1 MSKSPAGQA
10 HNPVERRRSERRVV
24 ADRRPITAMAGGKV
38 YTCFIEDIS
47 PHGLR
52 LSFEGGAMPSGNVI
66 ALDHPVAG
74 TLCGVCTWR
83 DEASMGIE
91 LQFPDGELERILRCV
106 CLVL

>member
-1 MSKSPAGQA
+1 MVEQTAGQA
-10 HNPVERRRSERRVV
+10 EDTEDRRRSTRRTV
-24 ADRRPITAMAGGKV
+24 AARHPITAMAGGKV

-52 LSFEGGAMPSGNVI
+52 LSFEGDMPEGNVI

-74 TLCGVCTWR
+74 TLCGVCSWR
-83 DEASMGIE
+83 DDTSMGVE
-91 LQFPDGELERILRCV
+91 LQFPNGELERILRCI

>member
-1 MSKSPAGQA
+1 MAKQTVGQA
-10 HNPVERRRSERRVV
+10 EDPEDRRRSARRTVT
-24 ADRRPITAMAGGKV
+24 ARHPITAMAGGKV

-52 LSFEGGAMPSGNVI
+52 LSFEGDMPEGNVI

-74 TLCGVCTWR
+74 TLCGVCSWR
-83 DEASMGIE
+83 DDASMGVE
-91 LQFPDGELERILRCV
+91 LQFPNGELERILRCI

>member
-1 MSKSPAGQA
+1 MAKSSTGQA
-10 HNPVERRRSERRVV
+10 KEDEDRRKSVRRAV
-24 ADRRPITAMAGGKV
+24 ADRQPITAMAGGKV

-47 PHGLR
+47 PHGVR
-52 LSFEGGAMPSGNVI
+52 LSFDGDMPDGNVI

-83 DEASMGIE
+83 DEANMGIE
-91 LQFPDGELERILRCV
+91 LQFPNGELERILRCI